1 MISVNSISEVITR
14 LTDVTSE
21 LRERKS
27 RLGFSPALYRQVT
40 IKVMEGIHTARFEDS
55 QRMESLDVIFANRC
69 LNALEQHKEVAQPSR
84 CWTVAFNAVDKWRP
98 LVLQHFLLGM
108 NAHINLDLGVA
119 AAQTAPGD
127 KLAELKRDFE
137 VINDILAELPDVV
150 QNKLGAI
157 SPLLNLLDDVGGK
170 SDEAV
175 FNFSLRAA
183 RSAVWSVAELLAP
196 LDPGKQAREI
206 EKIDRGIEKLAGI
219 ILRPDRLLN
228 AATLPIRL
236 AERRNTRLI
245 IDDLT

>member
-1 MISVNSISEVITR
+1 MISANSISEVITR

-27 RLGFSPALYRQVT
+27 RLGFFPALYRQVT
-40 IKVMEGIHTARFEDS
+40 IKVMEGIHSGRFEDG
-55 QRMESLDVIFANRC
+55 QRMESLDVIFANRY
-69 LNALEQHKEVAQPSR
+69 LKALEQYKEGGQPSR
-84 CWTVAFNAVDKWRP
+84 CWHVAFKAGDKWRP
-98 LVLQHFLLGM
+98 LVLQHLLLGM

-119 AAQTAPGD
+119 AAQTAPGE

-137 VINDILAELPDVV
+137 VINDVLVESLDVV

-157 SPLLNLLDDVGGK
+157 SPLLNLLDYVGGK
-170 SDEAV
+170 RDEAV

-183 RSAVWSVAELLAP
+183 RNAVWSVAELLAP
-196 LDPGKQAREI
+196 LDSAKQAREI
-206 EKIDRGIEKLAGI
+206 EKIDIKIQKLAEL
-219 ILRPDRLLN
+219 ILKPGRLLN

-245 IDDLT
+245 IDVLT